1 MEFRIEAFAETL
13 LPRTTALYLQLLF
26 AGVGHALG
34 PIASYELPAFLGTPF
49 IKMTSAEATITSAL
63 D

>member
-1 MEFRIEAFAETL
+1 MEFRMEAFAVTL
-13 LPRTTALYLQLLF
+13 VPRTTALYLQLLF

-34 PIASYELPAFLGTPF
+34 PIASYELPAVLGTRF
-49 IKMTSAEATITSAL
+49 IKMTPAEATITSVL